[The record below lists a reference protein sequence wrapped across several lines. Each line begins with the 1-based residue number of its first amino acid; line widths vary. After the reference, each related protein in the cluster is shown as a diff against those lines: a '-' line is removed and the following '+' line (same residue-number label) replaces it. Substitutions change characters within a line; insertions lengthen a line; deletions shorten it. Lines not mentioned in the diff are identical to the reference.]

1 MSRSKKIYILLGV
14 LLLVCLAVFGV
25 GRYEERKERIKNS
38 DEIILEVPGDD
49 VISLSWEYEGENGK
63 ETLAFHKGEKWI

>member
-49 VISLSWEYEGENGK
+49 VISLSWEYAKYPG
-63 ETLAFHKGEKWI
+63 